1 MRAHTYTHRQVIFCL
16 SSCLYDYSF
25 FTNNHQPIPFFLAY
39 THTRT
44 HTTYSLQTHQNGA
57 FFFSCYTRTVAC
69 ERVFSI
75 YFAATTITIRHH
87 HIHSRR
93 PYTKQSRASYTY
105 MHDRCSVCVCV
116 SCLKKKREE
125 KAKTYVHTYRYIY
138 ICIYTYIRHVRA
150 FSFAVDSFFKL
161 GSKRRENDTPLTDWV
176 TFLSL
181 SLSLCLSNSL
191 FIHLAVFI

>member
-1 MRAHTYTHRQVIFCL
+1 MHSLLYILHFRVQLCARTHTHIGKLFFAFRRVFTIIL
-16 SSCLYDYSF
+16 SLP
-25 FTNNHQPIPFFLAY
+25 TTINPFLFSLH

-75 YFAATTITIRHH
+75 HFAATTITIRHH

-105 MHDRCSVCVCV
+105 MHDRCSVCVCFMFE
-116 SCLKKKREE
+116 KKARRKSKDIR
-125 KAKTYVHTYRYIY
+125 THVQIYIY
-138 ICIYTYIRHVRA
+138 IYIYVFIRIYVMCER
-150 FSFAVDSFFKL
+150 
-161 GSKRRENDTPLTDWV
+161 
-176 TFLSL
+176 FLSL
-181 SLSLCLSNSL
+181 SIPSLSQAASEEKTT
-191 FIHLAVFI
+191 HH